1 MIEVKEKDK
10 CCGCYACY
18 NICPQNAIEMKED
31 EKGFKYPYID
41 KEKCVSCGLCERVCP
56 ILNKSKINNEPK
68 AYACINKNDHIRSE
82 SSSGGIFTLLAE
94 NILSK
99 SGVVFG
105 AAFDEDIN
113 VKHYMIEKQED
124 LYKFRGSK
132 YVQSQIGDAYKLAK
146 SKLDE
151 DKYVLF
157 TGTPCQIEGL
167 KSYLRKN
174 YDKLYTQDIVCHGVP
189 SPLVWDKYKKNIENK
204 YKDRI
209 VEFNFRNKEKSWKSY
224 DLSIKFASGKNI
236 DEKASNNLYMKAFL
250 KDICLRDSCYNCTFK
265 SMNRIADIT
274 LADFWGIQKVKPDFD
289 DDKGTSLV
297 VINSK
302 KGKELFESIK
312 SNIRYEEV
320 NIHEAI
326 KYNPSMIK
334 FVPLP
339 NTRETFFRDIH
350 DIDIENAIKKNLPK
364 EKLNVKVKIK
374 RSIKKVL
381 IFLKLYK

>member
-265 SMNRIADIT
+265 SMNRISDIT

-297 VINSK
+297 VINSE

-312 SNIRYEEV
+312 SNIRHEAV

-334 FVPLP
+334 SVPLP

>member
-1 MIEVKEKDK
+1 MIDIKEKDK

-18 NICPQNAIEMKED
+18 NICPKNAIEMKVD

-265 SMNRIADIT
+265 SMNRISDIT

-297 VINSK
+297 VINSE

-326 KYNPSMIK
+326 KYNPSMITS
-334 FVPLP
+334 VSLP
-339 NTRETFFRDIH
+339 NTRENFFKDINNM
-350 DIDIENAIKKNLPK
+350 DIESAIKKNLPK

>member
-10 CCGCYACY
+10 CCGCHACY

-41 KEKCVSCGLCERVCP
+41 KEKCVNCGLCERACP

-99 SGVVFG
+99 SGVLFG
-105 AAFDEDIN
+105 VTFDEN
-113 VKHYMIEKQED
+113 MKVKHYMIDKQED

-132 YVQSQIGDAYKLAK
+132 YVQSQIRDTYKLAK

-167 KSYLRKN
+167 KSYLKKN

-209 VEFNFRNKEKSWKSY
+209 VEFSFRNKEKSWKSY

-236 DEKASNNLYMKAFL
+236 NEKASNNLYMKAFL

-265 SMNRIADIT
+265 SMNRISDIT

-297 VINSK
+297 VINSE

-334 FVPLP
+334 SVPLP